1 MAWSSGVR
9 SVIANSN
16 VPAVLLFHS
25 LRMQSTQ
32 LAQFESHC
40 GVCGDANVR
49 RARRQRFLSL
59 SAATK
64 TETNNKNNKDVVWD
78 LHITSKSKRNNK
90 VQRGRGQLC
99 KIHKAHDSFII
110 SACLSCSPRFVW
122 QQQQQLREV
131 NFFCCCS
138 SAALRLRVSFCS
150 SCTLTQQLPN
160 INCRSLS
167 VVAAQQLLLPAIKFA
182 VYLSCYL
189 PTLSAPFE
197 LFTLRSCQCPLVRV
211 FLL

>member
-40 GVCGDANVR
+40 GVCGDASETCSPATLPLSR
-49 RARRQRFLSL
+49 LRQKQKQTIKTTKLSSEIYTLHQRAKET
-59 SAATK
+59 TK
-64 TETNNKNNKDVVWD
+64 C
-78 LHITSKSKRNNK
+78 
-90 VQRGRGQLC
+90 RGEGGNYARYT
-99 KIHKAHDSFII
+99 KHKTVLL

-131 NFFCCCS
+131 NFFCSCS
-138 SAALRLRVSFCS
+138 TAALRLRVSFCS

-167 VVAAQQLLLPAIKFA
+167 VLAAQQLLLPAIKFA
-182 VYLSCYL
+182 VYFSCYL
-189 PTLSAPFE
+189 PTLAAAFA
-197 LFTLRSCQCPLVRV
+197 LFTLRSCQCPLVRG